1 MTGTSL
7 VQKVRRDLG
16 LGYRSSQADRDFSLI
31 RQATKLVASEFI
43 DFQQAYK
50 LQKSKKIIRAVKACL
65 DFVPE

>member
-1 MTGTSL
+1 M
-7 VQKVRRDLG
+7 QKVRRDLG

-43 DFQQAYK
+43 DFQQVYK